1 MDSLTR
7 ITNYQKCDSI
17 LIAEAAFLPLY
28 YEQYIRML
36 QKNIMAFPIN
46 GMEYRDLSRVF
57 ISKDE

>member
-1 MDSLTR
+1 M
-7 ITNYQKCDSI
+7 
-17 LIAEAAFLPLY
+17 PLY